1 MKLIVIDMQKA
12 LMDDELISADDVR
25 ETIFKAERDGSGFI
39 SGGRFLAC
47 LVTDMLTYWVEYEP
61 EGGGFAVRDVYSHR
75 MKFRQEV

>member
-1 MKLIVIDMQKA
+1 MKLVIPPEVQA
-12 LMDDELISADDVR
+12 LMDDELIGADDVR
-25 ETIFKAERDGSGFI
+25 ETIWKAERDGSGFM

-61 EGGGFAVRDVYSHR
+61 EGDGFAVRDVYTHR